1 MCRDEEYYMTGLS
14 SDDAHPAGE
23 GCGAA
28 CAHRGVR
35 TVDADRRAFIMAGAA
50 AIASLALTACG
61 LSSDVTSP
69 TSVSATTVKLSDYP
83 ALTAVGGAV
92 ALSVSGTPV
101 AIVRESATAF
111 SAFSLICPHQGN
123 TVQITNAK
131 TFYCPGHGAQF
142 SITGQWT
149 GGQHTSNLRSYP
161 ALYDATAGT
170 VTVGG

>member
-1 MCRDEEYYMTGLS
+1 MTAFS
-14 SDDAHPAGE
+14 NDDARPAGE

-28 CAHRGVR
+28 CVHRGVG

-92 ALSVSGTPV
+92 AL
-101 AIVRESATAF
+101 ECF
-111 SAFSLICPHQGN
+111 W
-123 TVQITNAK
+123 NARRH
-131 TFYCPGHGAQF
+131 C
-142 SITGQWT
+142 S
-149 GGQHTSNLRSYP
+149 
-161 ALYDATAGT
+161 
-170 VTVGG
+170 